1 MASFDLCLR
10 RVTAEMAETVVV
22 ADRVTSELPDPVA
35 LAAFRVDRVA
45 PEDHR
50 SDRPRGCRW
59 EARARSVTE
68 CEASGRCPSFPRQLT
83 EDTTDCGG

>member
-35 LAAFRVDRVA
+35 LAAFRVDWVA
-45 PEDHR
+45 PEDLR
-50 SDRPRGCRW
+50 AALLLGSRW

-68 CEASGRCPSFPRQLT
+68 CEASGRCPSFPPLLT
-83 EDTTDCGG
+83 EDTTGCGG